1 MVEIEWLTWKSAS
14 DHFDC
19 DSFASLC
26 HGSEVCPSH
35 LDSDRLTMQKNEAAP
50 VKLPFVQPSWRYCAP
65 EIPLKRSLDQQSP
78 FPLDQEGPLLA
89 QTAQPDVAF
98 GLGLPV

>member
-35 LDSDRLTMQKNEAAP
+35 LDSDRLTMRKNEAAP
-50 VKLPFVQPSWRYCAP
+50 VILISSNQVGNAAHQKPPSKGPSTKKALSQR
-65 EIPLKRSLDQQSP
+65 KRRSLME
-78 FPLDQEGPLLA
+78 L
-89 QTAQPDVAF
+89 
-98 GLGLPV
+98 